1 MGVGYFL
8 YFWETIANFMK
19 TLLIV
24 LTFTTFDSFG
34 QVFSLSDS
42 LVSKGQ
48 YIALYDIY
56 FEFNKENLQEI
67 EQFQLH
73 SLVDFLKK
81 NKKVKIEIGVHTDFR
96 GSDDYNLNISQK
108 RADFL
113 KNYLQTKGISSKR
126 IIAIGFG
133 ETKPVIEYEDWKK
146 FKDTHR
152 CGYYDR
158 SNRRITIV
166 IL

>member
-1 MGVGYFL
+1 
-8 YFWETIANFMK
+8 MK

-24 LTFTTFDSFG
+24 LTFTTLHSFG

-42 LVSKGQ
+42 LISKGQ

-67 EQFQLH
+67 EQLQLD
-73 SLVDFLKK
+73 SLVYFLKK
-81 NKKVKIEIGVHTDFR
+81 NKKVKIEIGIHTDFR
-96 GSDDYNLNISQK
+96 GSDEYNLNISQK
-108 RADFL
+108 RAGFL
-113 KNYLQTKGISSKR
+113 KNYLQTKGINSNR
-126 IIAIGFG
+126 IAAIGFG

-146 FKDTHR
+146 NLDTHR
-152 CGYYDR
+152 CGYYGR
-158 SNRRITIV
+158 SNRRVTVV

>member
-1 MGVGYFL
+1 MRRKQQIKFKVN
-8 YFWETIANFMK
+8 IIK
-19 TLLIV
+19 TLFIILS
-24 LTFTTFDSFG
+24 FTTLSSFG

-56 FEFNKENLQEI
+56 FEFNKENLQET
-67 EQFQLH
+67 EQLQLD
-73 SLVDFLKK
+73 SLVTFLKK
-81 NKKVKIEIGVHTDFR
+81 NTKVNIELGVHTDFR

-113 KNYLQTKGISSKR
+113 KNYLQTKGISSNR
-126 IIAIGFG
+126 IVAIGFG

-146 FKDTHR
+146 IKDTHR
-152 CGYYDR
+152 CGYYGR
-158 SNRRITIV
+158 SNRRVTIV

>member
-1 MGVGYFL
+1 MLKMRRKQQIKFKVN
-8 YFWETIANFMK
+8 IIK
-19 TLLIV
+19 TLFIILS
-24 LTFTTFDSFG
+24 FTTLSSFG

-48 YIALYDIY
+48 YVALYDIY
-56 FEFNKENLQEI
+56 FEFNKENLQET
-67 EQFQLH
+67 EQLQLD
-73 SLVDFLKK
+73 SLVTFLKK
-81 NKKVKIEIGVHTDFR
+81 NTKVNIELGVHTDFR

-113 KNYLQTKGISSKR
+113 KNYLQTKGISSNR
-126 IIAIGFG
+126 IVAIGFG

-146 FKDTHR
+146 IKDTHR
-152 CGYYDR
+152 CGYYGR
-158 SNRRITIV
+158 SNRRVTIV

>member
-1 MGVGYFL
+1 M
-8 YFWETIANFMK
+8 ANFLK
-19 TLLIV
+19 TLFIILS
-24 LTFTTFDSFG
+24 FTTLTSFG

-56 FEFNKENLQEI
+56 FEFNKENLKEI
-67 EQFQLH
+67 EQLQLD

-81 NKKVKIEIGVHTDFR
+81 NKKVKIEVGVHTDFR

-108 RADFL
+108 RAEFL
-113 KNYLQTKGISSKR
+113 KSYLQIKGISSNR
-126 IIAIGFG
+126 MVAIGFG

-146 FKDTHR
+146 IKDTHR
-152 CGYYDR
+152 CGYYGR

>member
-1 MGVGYFL
+1 MRRKQQIKFKVN
-8 YFWETIANFMK
+8 IIK
-19 TLLIV
+19 TLFIILS
-24 LTFTTFDSFG
+24 FTTLSSFG

-48 YIALYDIY
+48 YVALYDIY
-56 FEFNKENLQEI
+56 FEFNKENLQET
-67 EQFQLH
+67 EQLQLD
-73 SLVDFLKK
+73 SLVTFLKK
-81 NKKVKIEIGVHTDFR
+81 NTKVNIELGVHTDFR

-113 KNYLQTKGISSKR
+113 KNYLQTKGISSNR
-126 IIAIGFG
+126 IVAIGFG

-146 FKDTHR
+146 IKDTHR
-152 CGYYDR
+152 CGYYGR
-158 SNRRITIV
+158 SNRRVTIV